1 MGAAGRVG
9 AIVSAVAGAMLIDG
23 GNLGFFGALAALMLV
38 NALGFIAVRGHVPRL
53 GPRIGPRLSCKDA
66 HA

>member
-9 AIVSAVAGAMLIDG
+9 AIVSAVAGAVLIDW

-53 GPRIGPRLSCKDA
+53 TAKDA
-66 HA
+66 LL